1 MKVNKGIAAAVAALS
16 IIGLAACGSSG
27 NASGKTDTNAD
38 KGLDVMGKTIKY
50 DPNHLVNDGKPIRL
64 NTGVGVARVLI
75 RSIR

>member
-16 IIGLAACGSSG
+16 IIGLAACGGG

-50 DPNHLVNDGKPIRL
+50 DPNHLVNDGKPIQL
-64 NTGVGVARVLI
+64 EYWSWG
-75 RSIR
+75 

>member
-38 KGLDVMGKTIKY
+38 KGWVR
-50 DPNHLVNDGKPIRL
+50 PL
-64 NTGVGVARVLI
+64 NTI
-75 RSIR
+75 PTIW

>member
-38 KGLDVMGKTIKY
+38 KGLDVMGKTI
-50 DPNHLVNDGKPIRL
+50 
-64 NTGVGVARVLI
+64 NTI
-75 RSIR
+75 PTIW